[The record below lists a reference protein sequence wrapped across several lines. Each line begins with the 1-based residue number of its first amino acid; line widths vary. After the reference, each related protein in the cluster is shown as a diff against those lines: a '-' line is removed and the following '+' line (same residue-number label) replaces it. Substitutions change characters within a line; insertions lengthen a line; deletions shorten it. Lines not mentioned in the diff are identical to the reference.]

1 MNIHIYINRE
11 NQMESIMAFNSKNAY
26 KLEIQQDSLDSMRAN
41 NQNFFDISLP
51 KSDCISFLEN
61 ILYKL
66 EDGEWFYISYSG
78 SEVIE
83 EIAKSF
89 NNYLNL
95 ESLNKEYM
103 KKVKFFMYSDENI
116 INVQRVY
123 NSAILKA
130 TSLLKFFNN
139 SIGYEFYNDVVEI
152 RNERDLI
159 IDVLNKIVYFR
170 KSEILTSLDKKF
182 IDYYREATDEEVKVF
197 KENLEDKI
205 PLFSISGDFKIG
217 SRNSKKIKFILD
229 HELLE
234 SFIGKDKELKKYINK
249 FPIILKDFKV
259 NSRFNTLFADN
270 DTKLKHI
277 VNILHECYTITE
289 ITKKIRVN
297 NSYKELK

>member
-1 MNIHIYINRE
+1 
-11 NQMESIMAFNSKNAY
+11 MESIMAFNSKNAY
-26 KLEIQQDSLDSMRAN
+26 KLEMQQNNLDSMRAN

-83 EIAKSF
+83 EITKSF

-170 KSEILTSLDKKF
+170 KFEILTSLDKKF

>member
-170 KSEILTSLDKKF
+170 KFEILTSLDKKF

>member
-1 MNIHIYINRE
+1 
-11 NQMESIMAFNSKNAY
+11 
-26 KLEIQQDSLDSMRAN
+26 
-41 NQNFFDISLP
+41 
-51 KSDCISFLEN
+51 
-61 ILYKL
+61 
-66 EDGEWFYISYSG
+66 
-78 SEVIE
+78 
-83 EIAKSF
+83 
-89 NNYLNL
+89 
-95 ESLNKEYM
+95 M

-170 KSEILTSLDKKF
+170 KFEILTSLDKKF

-229 HELLE
+229 NELLE
-234 SFIGKDKELKKYINK
+234 SFVRKDKELKKYINK

-277 VNILHECYTITE
+277 VNIIHECYTITE
-289 ITKKIRVN
+289 ITKKTRVN

>member
-1 MNIHIYINRE
+1 
-11 NQMESIMAFNSKNAY
+11 MESIMAFNSKNAY

-139 SIGYEFYNDVVEI
+139 SIGYEFYN
-152 RNERDLI
+152 
-159 IDVLNKIVYFR
+159 
-170 KSEILTSLDKKF
+170 
-182 IDYYREATDEEVKVF
+182 
-197 KENLEDKI
+197 
-205 PLFSISGDFKIG
+205 
-217 SRNSKKIKFILD
+217 
-229 HELLE
+229 
-234 SFIGKDKELKKYINK
+234 
-249 FPIILKDFKV
+249 
-259 NSRFNTLFADN
+259 
-270 DTKLKHI
+270 
-277 VNILHECYTITE
+277 
-289 ITKKIRVN
+289 
-297 NSYKELK
+297 

>member
-1 MNIHIYINRE
+1 MK
-11 NQMESIMAFNSKNAY
+11 SIMAFNSKSAY
-26 KLEIQQDSLDSMRAN
+26 KLEMQKDNLDSMRNN
-41 NQNFFDISLP
+41 NQKFFDISLP
-51 KSDCISFLEN
+51 NSNSVFFVEN

-66 EDGEWFYISYSG
+66 EDEEWFYISYSD

-83 EIAKSF
+83 EVVKSF
-89 NNYLNL
+89 NNYLDL

-123 NSAILKA
+123 NSSILKA
-130 TSLLKFFNN
+130 TSFLKFFNK
-139 SIGYEFYNDVVEI
+139 SIGYKFYDDVVEI
-152 RNERDLI
+152 RNERDLV
-159 IDVLNKIVYFR
+159 IDVLNKNVYF
-170 KSEILTSLDKKF
+170 KKFEILTSLDKKF
-182 IDYYREATDEEVKVF
+182 IEYYREATDEEVKVF

-205 PLFSISGDFKIG
+205 PLFSVGGDFKIG

-229 HELLE
+229 NDILE
-234 SFIGKDKELKKYINK
+234 NFVGKDKELKRYINK
-249 FPIILKDFKV
+249 FPVILNDFKV
-259 NSRFNTLFADN
+259 NSRFSNLAIDT

-277 VNILHECYTITE
+277 VNILQECYTITE

>member
-1 MNIHIYINRE
+1 
-11 NQMESIMAFNSKNAY
+11 MESIMAFNSKNAY
-26 KLEIQQDSLDSMRAN
+26 KLEMQQNNLDSMRAN

-83 EIAKSF
+83 EITKSF

-170 KSEILTSLDKKF
+170 KFEILTSLDKKF

-229 HELLE
+229 NELLE
-234 SFIGKDKELKKYINK
+234 SFVRKDKELKKYINK

-277 VNILHECYTITE
+277 VNIIHECYTITE
-289 ITKKIRVN
+289 ITKKTRVN

>member
-1 MNIHIYINRE
+1 
-11 NQMESIMAFNSKNAY
+11 MESIMAFNSKNAY

-170 KSEILTSLDKKF
+170 KFEILTSLDKKF

>member
-1 MNIHIYINRE
+1 
-11 NQMESIMAFNSKNAY
+11 MESIMAFNSKNAY

-170 KSEILTSLDKKF
+170 KFEILTSLDKKF

-234 SFIGKDKELKKYINK
+234 SVIGKDKELKKYINK

>member
-1 MNIHIYINRE
+1 
-11 NQMESIMAFNSKNAY
+11 MESIMAFNSKNAY